1 MHIVSPQYALDID
14 PGGFVPFRGGFE
26 MIAHPMV
33 RVGANFDY
41 FDAVAAVNL
50 RKIWSDHLDSS
61 VAATIFTS
69 QVGETEAEEG
79 PRSLIP
85 ISSYLP

>member
-1 MHIVSPQYALDID
+1 MHIVSPQYALDLD

-41 FDAVAAVNL
+41 FDAVAAV
-50 RKIWSDHLDSS
+50 
-61 VAATIFTS
+61 TS
-69 QVGETEAEEG
+69 QKD
-79 PRSLIP
+79 LIWP
-85 ISSYLP
+85 SGLFSGRDDFYESGGR